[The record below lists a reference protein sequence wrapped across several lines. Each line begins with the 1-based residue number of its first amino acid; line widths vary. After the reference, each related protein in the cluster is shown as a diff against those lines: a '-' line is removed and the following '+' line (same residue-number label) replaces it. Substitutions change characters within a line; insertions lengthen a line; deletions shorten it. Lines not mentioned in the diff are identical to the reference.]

1 MATTAICGWKITA
14 SPGCRFQWRSPTA
27 KRDPM
32 TQPTARIRALLV
44 DDEPLA
50 RSNLKFLL
58 RQDPAIES
66 IAEAGSGAEAV
77 AEIRSTRPDLV
88 FLDVQM
94 PECGGFDVLEILKAD
109 GVLPVIVFVTA
120 YDEYALRAFDAG
132 ALDYLLKPF
141 DDARFAL
148 ALKRAKE
155 RLAARESAPAPEI
168 PRLTVRSAGHEVYVP
183 IPDIDWVEAADYY
196 VCLHVGSKSHLLR
209 RSMAELERDLDPH
222 IFCRIHRSTIV
233 NLRRVRALQVD
244 SAGEYEVILE
254 GGQRLRLS
262 RRFRKDLQSRM
273 REFGGALQNAAG

>member
-1 MATTAICGWKITA
+1 MT
-14 SPGCRFQWRSPTA
+14 QLTA
-27 KRDPM
+27 K
-32 TQPTARIRALLV
+32 IRALLV

-58 RQDPAIES
+58 RQDPAIEA

-94 PECGGFDVLEILKAD
+94 PECGGFDVVEMLKAD
-109 GVLPVIVFVTA
+109 GALPVIVFVTA

-141 DDARFAL
+141 DDSRFAL
-148 ALKRAKE
+148 ALQRAKE
-155 RLAARESAPAPEI
+155 RLAAREPALEM
-168 PRLTVRSAGHEVYVP
+168 PRLTVRSAGHEIYVR

-196 VCLHVGSKSHLLR
+196 VCLHVGVKSHLLR

-233 NLRRVRALQVD
+233 NLRRVRALEVD
-244 SAGEYEVILE
+244 GAGEYEVILE
-254 GGQRLRLS
+254 GGQKLRLS

-273 REFGGALQNAAG
+273 REFGGTLQAGA